1 MKDSNKLNPKFPYR
15 IEKAHWYL
23 MFLLLEGIITEEEF
37 DRALVRLKEKT
48 GIDIGRNCLR

>member
-1 MKDSNKLNPKFPYR
+1 MDKLNPKFPYR

-48 GIDIGRNCLR
+48 GIDMGRNRLR